1 MRILPTS
8 LDPSEYLY
16 LTVSK
21 IDKTSDSRLIQV
33 VFRNIREK
41 IRSHTEGEYQAVSSL
56 PKPRQ
61 AIYVIWH
68 LQAEVNNGGFN
79 QFYFNPVGKYA
90 HLVPQALSLVGANR
104 FSQLVV
110 KANMTYEDYYD
121 TITCQQDGTIEGF
134 SRSYDNNPLNELD
147 RQFFQLYSKEDLS
160 AILIHFIRTHKKH
173 FSDYPDDSC

>member
-21 IDKTSDSRLIQV
+21 IDKTHDSRLIQV
-33 VFRNIREK
+33 IFHNIREK
-41 IRSHTEGEYQAVSSL
+41 IRSLDEHEFRAVSSL
-56 PKPRQ
+56 SKARQ

-68 LQAEVNNGGFN
+68 LQSEVNNGGFN
-79 QFYFNPVGKYA
+79 QFYFNPTGKYA
-90 HLVPQALSLVGANR
+90 HLAPQALSLVGANR

-121 TITCQQDGTIEGF
+121 KITNQQDGTIEGF
-134 SRSYDNNPLNELD
+134 SKSYDNNPLNELD
-147 RQFFQLYSKEDLS
+147 RQFYQLYGKEDLNS
-160 AILIHFIRTHKKH
+160 ILIHFIRTHKQN
-173 FSDYPDDSC
+173 FSDCPDDSR

>member
-8 LDPSEYLY
+8 LHPSEYLY
-16 LTVSK
+16 LTISK

-41 IRSHTEGEYQAVSSL
+41 IKSLADDEYQAVSSL
-56 PKPRQ
+56 SKSRQ

-90 HLVPQALSLVGANR
+90 HLAPQALSHVGANK

-121 TITCQQDGTIEGF
+121 KITCQQDGTIEGF
-134 SRSYDNNPLNELD
+134 SRSYNDNPLNELD
-147 RQFFQLYSKEDLS
+147 RQFYQLYSKEDLT
-160 AILIHFIRTHKKH
+160 AILIHFIRTHKQD
-173 FSDYPDDSC
+173 FSDCPDDSC